1 METQPTERSTQSLLD
16 QRDTNRVELET
27 TSPTTAVLALVGEH
41 DLAQHAMLRE
51 GIDRAA
57 SLRRQLVI
65 DLSRC
70 AFIDSTTISLLLYAQ
85 HEVAS
90 NGGRIALV
98 VAPTASPVA
107 AVVELTRLAELIHIY
122 PSLESAREA
131 LETAGG

>member
-16 QRDTNRVELET
+16 PNRVELET

-41 DLAQHAMLRE
+41 DLAQHAMLRQ

-98 VAPTASPVA
+98 VAPSASPVA
-107 AVVELTRLAELIHIY
+107 AVVELTRLAELIRIY

-131 LETAGG
+131 LETAGE